1 MNLVLLGAPGCG
13 KGYISNLIIDEYG
26 FTHISTGNLLRENI
40 KNKTD
45 LGAKIE
51 RYMNNGELVPDAL
64 VLGVLKKALEEN
76 KGKNIIFDGYPR
88 TIDQAKELDKL
99 TNIDVVASIN
109 VPEDVILDRISSRRV
124 CLGCSAVY
132 SVKDYSKT
140 TCDKCGGEVIQRKDD
155 SREVVLNRLE
165 KYEIQTKP
173 LINFYK
179 EQNKLIDFD
188 NNGDSQKSFSQLKK
202 VIDKYVK

>member
-40 KNKTD
+40 KNKTE

-51 RYMNNGELVPDAL
+51 SYMNNGELVPDAL
-64 VLGVLKKALEEN
+64 VLDVLKKALEEN

-99 TNIDVVASIN
+99 THIDVVASIN
-109 VPEDVILDRISSRRV
+109 VPEEVILDRISSRRV
-124 CLGCSAVY
+124 CTACSAVY
-132 SVKDYSKT
+132 SVKDYSKN

-155 SREVVLNRLE
+155 SKEVVLNRLE

-188 NNGDSQKSFSQLKK
+188 NNGDSQKSFSQLKE
-202 VIDKYVK
+202 IINKYVK